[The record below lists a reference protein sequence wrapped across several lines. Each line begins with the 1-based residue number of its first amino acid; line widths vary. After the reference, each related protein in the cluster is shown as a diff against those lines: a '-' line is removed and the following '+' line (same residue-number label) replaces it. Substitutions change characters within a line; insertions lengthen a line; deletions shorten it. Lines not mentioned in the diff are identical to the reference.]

1 MYGTMQKS
9 YPFVH
14 VEIFF
19 EIEILKKKV
28 IVVIGMLLNMKE
40 KCDRLRLKSK
50 CDLYC
55 WVQKTIFL
63 DARSHISFF
72 LQRTLVIGVLYAKK
86 LNM

>member
-1 MYGTMQKS
+1 
-9 YPFVH
+9 
-14 VEIFF
+14 
-19 EIEILKKKV
+19 
-28 IVVIGMLLNMKE
+28 MLLNMKE
-40 KCDRLRLKSK
+40 KCDLLRLKSK

-63 DARSHISFF
+63 DARSNISFF